1 MAKFLLIESHDPFA
15 SNDGGHFYDLASS
28 LARAANQVTLFL
40 TQAGVLAA
48 RAGEHTFW
56 FAALARQG
64 VEVLADERS
73 LRERGIAGARLSP
86 GVKLTSGAETLVD
99 CLAEGRQTIRH

>member
-1 MAKFLLIESHDPFA
+1 MAKFLLIDSHDPFA
-15 SNDGGHFYDLASS
+15 SDDGGHFYDLAAS
-28 LARAANQVTLFL
+28 LARAANQVTLVL
-40 TQAGVLAA
+40 TQAGVLPA

-56 FAALARQG
+56 FAALARHG

-86 GVKLTSGAETLVD
+86 GVKPISADATAD
-99 CLAEGRQTIRH
+99 RLAEGRRTLRH

>member
-1 MAKFLLIESHDPFA
+1 MAKFLLIESQDPFA
-15 SNDGGHFYDLASS
+15 SNDSGHFYDLATS

-86 GVKLTSGAETLVD
+86 GVKPTSADTAVDRLV
-99 CLAEGRQTIRH
+99 EGRRTLRH